1 MFLPPGPMSCPVGHS
16 FDVNQSR
23 RQMGALAIKQHPLS
37 TATEKSSLERLI
49 SSVRAKMTGVTDA
62 NEQNES
68 GGGGSK
74 IFPEMIRCLSSFL
87 TLKSIKC
94 KQRMLQNESS
104 YK

>member
-1 MFLPPGPMSCPVGHS
+1 MSCPVGHS

-68 GGGGSK
+68 GGGGVKDLPRDDSVS
-74 IFPEMIRCLSSFL
+74 FQLLNPEEHKMQ
-87 TLKSIKC
+87 TTDATK
-94 KQRMLQNESS
+94 
-104 YK
+104 